1 MHDRYRGKGQGAV
14 SNPSPDPAGRHEFEF
29 LLSYVLSTGG
39 DVGPSLVVLRSSLD
53 REWGVGVRG
62 PNYLIRLLSYDCCSF
77 PVFTLIFFLF
87 VPKWFSPL
95 VVSLVCLHRYF
106 VCPVSFSPFAIV
118 LFVTL

>member
-53 REWGVGVRG
+53 REWGWGLGVLTTLFG
-62 PNYLIRLLSYDCCSF
+62 CC
-77 PVFTLIFFLF
+77 PMIV
-87 VPKWFSPL
+87 
-95 VVSLVCLHRYF
+95 
-106 VCPVSFSPFAIV
+106 V
-118 LFVTL
+118 LFLYLL